1 MARLKPKMI
10 KFAGYQKALTSL
22 VSNENFILES
32 ANKVYVQSGFKL
44 LDSFLQTTKK
54 NYLAEAEALDFAE
67 SQMAV
72 TIINN
77 FVEKMTNGTIK
88 DFLQSINPATRFY
101 LLNFRIPC

>member
-10 KFAGYQKALTSL
+10 KFAGYQEALTSL

-32 ANKVYVQSGFKL
+32 ANKVYVQSGFK
-44 LDSFLQTTKK
+44 SFLQTTKK
-54 NYLAEAEALDFAE
+54 NYLAEAEAVDFAE
-67 SQMAV
+67 SQIAV

-101 LLNFRIPC
+101 FFNI

>member
-1 MARLKPKMI
+1 MFQPVAPEKTKII
-10 KFAGYQKALTSL
+10 KLAGYQEALTSL

-88 DFLQSINPATRFY
+88 NFLQSLNPATRFY
-101 LLNFRIPC
+101 FFNI

>member
-1 MARLKPKMI
+1 
-10 KFAGYQKALTSL
+10 LTSL
-22 VSNENFILES
+22 VSNENFTLES
-32 ANKVYVQSGFKL
+32 ANKVYVQSGYKL

-67 SQMAV
+67 SQIAV

-88 DFLQSINPATRFY
+88 DFLQNMNPATRFY
-101 LLNFRIPC
+101 LFIFRIPF